1 MTLNH
6 KSNHKLQ
13 LFACKIM
20 LGTFLS
26 NRTPREKWVIDNIS
40 ISIWKIPTSLNQ
52 TVAID
57 EQIWTEEHLF
67 SFSSISLL
75 IVVCMTVS
83 TPSEVRVG
91 YTIRLC
97 SWPFNWSIRHW
108 KWKWQ
113 PYPVLLPGESYE
125 QRSRAGCSPW
135 SHRVECDWATLNFTF
150 RHWDF
155 LTTFFFF
162 FFFWSPETCK

>member
-20 LGTFLS
+20 LRTFLS

-40 ISIWKIPTSLNQ
+40 VSIWKIPTFLNQ

-67 SFSSISLL
+67 SFSAISHL

-83 TPSEVRVG
+83 TSSEVRVG

-97 SWPFNWSIRHW
+97 QTLEVEMAALSSTLTWRILWTEE
-108 KWKWQ
+108 
-113 PYPVLLPGESYE
+113 PGRLQSM
-125 QRSRAGCSPW
+125 G
-135 SHRVECDWATLNFTF
+135 HRVGCDWATLNFTF

-155 LTTFFFF
+155 LTTYFFFLF
-162 FFFWSPETCK
+162 LVSWNM